1 MQILIQN
8 LFDFDND
15 NKDTN
20 AVIDIQSNRIAIV
33 ELTGGRNF
41 NFEIRLSD
49 DELPQQLVEI
59 VHKLNSMGLSVD
71 VENIYTRYMDA

>member
-1 MQILIQN
+1 MQILIQD
-8 LFDFDND
+8 LIDVDSD
-15 NKDTN
+15 NKTTN

-41 NFEIRLSD
+41 NFEIRLSEG
-49 DELPQQLVEI
+49 ELPQQLVEI